1 MLKKENLS
9 REFIEGTKVVYKHQL
24 PLVEKYTLNGI
35 DEIQFL
41 NVSFT

>member
-24 PLVEKYTLNGI
+24 PLVEKYTLN
-35 DEIQFL
+35 
-41 NVSFT
+41 NVNKKI